1 MSSGAT
7 PHQPRRRFS
16 QNFLHDR
23 AVVARIV
30 RAIAPTP
37 GQRLVEIGPGQG
49 ALTEPLLR
57 ALGRL
62 DAVEIDRD
70 LAAALEHRLGP
81 EGLHVH
87 LGDATRFD
95 VRSLEAGAHGLRIVG
110 NLPYHVSTPLLFA
123 LLARAEAID
132 DMHFML
138 QREVVDRIVAGP
150 GTRRYGR
157 LSVMV
162 QLDASAEKLFDIG
175 PGAFRP
181 APKVTS
187 SLVRL
192 VVHRHPPVSPKDRKT
207 FADVVARLFATRRKT
222 VRNGL
227 RGLLEPDAIA
237 RAGVDPGAR
246 AETLPLEAL
255 CALAD
260 AVRLR

>member
-1 MSSGAT
+1 M

-23 AVVARIV
+23 AVVMRIV
-30 RAIAPTP
+30 RAIAPRP
-37 GQRLVEIGPGQG
+37 GQRLLEIGPGQG
-49 ALTEPLLR
+49 ALTEPLLG

-70 LAAALEHRLGP
+70 LAAALERRLGS
-81 EGLHVH
+81 EGLSIH

-95 VRSLEAGAHGLRIVG
+95 VRTLDAGAHGLRVVG
-110 NLPYHVSTPLLFA
+110 NLPYNVSTPLLFA
-123 LLARAEAID
+123 LLAQAEAID

-138 QREVVDRIVAGP
+138 QREVVDRLVAEP

-162 QLDASAEKLFDIG
+162 RLDATAEKLFDIG
-175 PGAFRP
+175 PGAFHP

-192 VVHRHPPVSPKDRKT
+192 VVHRDPPVCPRDRHT
-207 FADVVARLFATRRKT
+207 FAEVVARLFATRRKT

-227 RGLLEPDAIA
+227 RGLLEPDAIE
-237 RAGVDPGAR
+237 RAGIDPGTR
-246 AETLPLEAL
+246 AETLPIEDL

-260 AVRLR
+260 AVHLR

>member
-1 MSSGAT
+1 MSAGAT
-7 PHQPRRRFS
+7 AHRARRRFS

-23 AVVARIV
+23 AVVMRIV
-30 RAIAPTP
+30 RAIAPEP
-37 GQRLVEIGPGQG
+37 GQRLLEIGPGHG
-49 ALTEPLLR
+49 ALTEPLLG

-70 LAAALEHRLGP
+70 LAAALERRHADD
-81 EGLHVH
+81 GLRVH

-95 VRSLEAGAHGLRIVG
+95 VRSLDAGPHGLRVVG
-110 NLPYHVSTPLLFA
+110 NLPYNVSTPLLFA
-123 LLARAEAID
+123 LLAQADAID

-138 QREVVDRIVAGP
+138 QREVVERIVAGP
-150 GTRRYGR
+150 GSRRYGR

-162 QLDASAEKLFDIG
+162 QLDARAEKLFDIG

-192 VVHRHPPVSPKDRKT
+192 VLHRDPPVRPRDRGT
-207 FADVVARLFATRRKT
+207 FAEVVARLFATRRKT

-227 RGLLEPDAIA
+227 RGLLEPDDIE
-237 RAGVDPGAR
+237 RVGVDPGAR
-246 AETLPLEAL
+246 AETLPIEAL

-260 AVRLR
+260 AVQLR